1 MNKTIVAI
9 ATPPGIG
16 GLAIIRLSG
25 KNTFE
30 IAERVFKGKVNL
42 SDAKSHTIHYGNIES
57 DGILLDKITCSIFRE
72 PNSYTG
78 ENVIEFGCHGGQ
90 IIANLIINVLIKN
103 GAEPATPGEFTK
115 RSFLNGKIDLTQ
127 VEAVADII
135 HSNTVAGVNTAA
147 RQLNGNFTHRLK
159 NLRKDLLDISALLE
173 LELDFSDEDIELIP
187 KDKIINKLSNS
198 IQFCNE
204 LADSFK
210 SSEILRSGFFVGIVG
225 FPNSGKSTLF
235 NMLLEKNR
243 AIVSHIPGTTRDYIE
258 EDLFVN
264 DMTIRLID
272 TAGIRETIDTIEI
285 EGIKLVESILAQSNL
300 ILFLN
305 DMKLGREFSDNL
317 INRISRTYPK
327 TPILIAQNKID
338 SIDAVPANFDREIFI
353 SAKFK
358 IGIQEL
364 KNKIYEYAKNSIDRE
379 NDILINQRH
388 SLLLKSASISLV
400 EALKSIEDNFE
411 NEFIAIDVRKA
422 VKILGELTGETWNEE
437 VLDHIFSR
445 FCIGK

>member
-1 MNKTIVAI
+1 MNKTIVAL

-25 KNTFE
+25 KNSFE
-30 IAERVFKGKVNL
+30 IAERVFKGKVNI

-90 IIANLIINVLIKN
+90 IIANLIIDVLIKN
-103 GAEPATPGEFTK
+103 GAEPATPGEFTR

-147 RQLNGNFTHRLK
+147 RQLNGNFTQRLK
-159 NLRKDLLDISALLE
+159 NLRKDLLDIAALLE
-173 LELDFSDEDIELIP
+173 LELDFSDEGIELIP

-338 SIDAVPANFDREIFI
+338 SIDAVPANIGREIFI

-364 KNKIYEYAKNSIDRE
+364 KNKIYDYAKNSIDRE

-388 SLLLKSASISLV
+388 SLLLKSASISLA

>member
-1 MNKTIVAI
+1 MNKTIVAL

-25 KNTFE
+25 KDSFE
-30 IAERVFKGKVNL
+30 IADKVFKGKSIL
-42 SDAKSHTIHYGNIES
+42 SDSKSHTIHYGNIES

-90 IIANLIINVLIKN
+90 IIANLIIDVLIKN
-103 GAEPATPGEFTK
+103 GAQPATPGEFT
-115 RSFLNGKIDLTQ
+115 RRAFLNGKIDLTQ

-147 RQLNGNFTHRLK
+147 RQLNGNFTQRLK
-159 NLRKDLLDISALLE
+159 NLRKELLDIAALLE
-173 LELDFSDEDIELIP
+173 LELDFSDEGIELIP
-187 KDKIINKLSNS
+187 KDRIIEKLINS

-204 LADSFK
+204 LADSYK
-210 SSEILRSGFFVGIVG
+210 SSEILRSGYFVGIVG

-272 TAGIRETIDTIEI
+272 TAGIRETSDTIEI

-305 DMKLGREFSDNL
+305 DVQLGREYSDNL
-317 INRISRTYPK
+317 INRISRNYPK
-327 TPILIAQNKID
+327 TPIMIAQNKID
-338 SIDAVPANFDREIFI
+338 SIESVPANIDREIFI

-388 SLLLKSASISLV
+388 SLLLKSASISLTD
-400 EALKSIEDNFE
+400 ALKSTEDNFE